1 MGRLAGLEL
10 HNFKSY
16 KGTAK
21 VGFGDSSFTSIIG
34 PNGAGKS
41 NMLDAISFVLGI
53 QSSQLR
59 SNQLRDL
66 IYRGRVE
73 QPQNAGLLGVTE
85 TLEDSDSLRSTSLLS
100 PDPTTAYVCALYE
113 KDNGEIMKLKR
124 TINVNGSSDYRINDI
139 NVTALQYTLALKA
152 ENILIKAKNFLV
164 FQGDIENVAAQSPKD
179 LSRMLETI
187 SGSAEYVAEYD
198 QLKEE
203 FEKTRELAAEVFSR
217 KRNLNSESK
226 QYKEQ
231 MRELE
236 IFEAKLNE
244 KYTLIKKYHLYKI
257 FHNQKRHFQLVAD
270 VRKLTEQLNT
280 SKSKLL
286 AAEEQYKS
294 MSSEG
299 SKASLDV
306 KRLETLIF
314 ESKSKLESLR
324 RSMVPVKTSKKSL
337 QTRIEIT
344 ETKLE
349 DLTRDLQ
356 SQAELAQALK
366 NKLQLAE
373 ENLADLDERADEAM
387 RKAQISPEGVAEYKQ
402 LRTKFLASSGSE
414 LENKLSILDAD
425 RDALISSV
433 RNYELQKE
441 NSESRI
447 DSLESSIRTTYQPK
461 LAATTSNLNEHIK
474 TKEAKIAQKE
484 SLLKNNEDLVLK
496 EMQLASDL
504 RQTMIKLDD
513 LSLEQKETKKQ
524 KKLKENVNML
534 RNVLKDGSIKGILHE
549 LVRSSLQKYDLA
561 LQTALGAN
569 LDAIV
574 VESTSVAYKCID
586 ILKERRAGT
595 ATFIPVNSV
604 VTDSVNLNYLR
615 TLSDYASP
623 AIDVARFE
631 DPTIERAVMFALG
644 DILIVDSIENA
655 RDLKW
660 NYSHVISN
668 KLVTLEGEVIH
679 KSGLMTGGQH
689 INKSSASSTWTKQ
702 NLVKLTNQKDEL
714 VSELGRLQADKSSVI
729 EINSLTEE
737 IASLD
742 ESIQQCRS
750 KISSLERDVSER
762 QLEVTFYQE
771 QKSNYTALLEVKMSQ
786 VAELDAQIEATK
798 AQIGAIQETIY
809 RDFCIKHNLE
819 SINEYEVLS
828 GPGMRARARERAE
841 LLRSISSLKNLL
853 NLHTENSAETQLRVE
868 RLRADLNK
876 LSEDLLAIT
885 CQWEDMEADYA
896 AQESK
901 IAELNDRKEEVAQ
914 SYAEILRSTKALED
928 EIEDSKADVR
938 ATGKDVV
945 YREEAL
951 LKVDSERLNLLKNCK
966 IENVD
971 LPLENGFLD
980 SISLETSG
988 DISSVA
994 YSVYVDYSLL
1004 DLSLQDKHSVKAE
1017 AELKV
1022 KIEDVE
1028 KELQALTPNANA
1040 MERLR
1045 EVDSKIKNFD
1055 REFTK
1060 ARQNEK
1066 RASTRFNEVKQ
1077 LRTELFMN
1085 AFAHISDRI
1094 DGVYKELTR
1103 YSASVGGSAYLTL
1116 EDEDEPYAGGIRYHA
1131 MPPMK
1136 RFRDMDLLSG
1146 GEKTM
1151 AALALLFAVHSF
1163 HPSPFF
1169 VLDEIDAALDNS
1181 NVAKIAS
1188 YMKRHAGVGLQ
1199 FIVISLKSS
1208 LFENSDALVGIYRE
1222 QRENTSKTVTLDL
1235 RNYQTASVE
1244 VDIKEENAAVPV

>member
-1 MGRLAGLEL
+1 MEL

-16 KGTAK
+16 KGTAT

-73 QPQNAGLLGVTE
+73 QPQNAGLLGVAD
-85 TLEDSDSLRSTSLLS
+85 TLEDFDNLGSNFLLS

-139 NVTALQYTLALKA
+139 NVTALQYTMALKA

-231 MRELE
+231 MLERE

-270 VRKLTEQLNT
+270 VRKLTEQLND
-280 SKSKLL
+280 SKARLSE
-286 AAEEQYKS
+286 AEEKYTS
-294 MSSEG
+294 ESSEG
-299 SKASLDV
+299 SRASLDV
-306 KRLETLIF
+306 KRLESLIF
-314 ESKSKLESLR
+314 DSRSKLEALR
-324 RSMVPVKTSKKSL
+324 RSMVPIKTSKKSL
-337 QTRIEIT
+337 ETRIEVT
-344 ETKLE
+344 ETKIE
-349 DLTRDLQ
+349 DLTRDSQ
-356 SQAELAQALK
+356 SQSDMAQALE
-366 NKLQLAE
+366 NKLKLAE
-373 ENLADLDERADEAM
+373 ESLTDLDERADEAI
-387 RKAQISPEGVAEYKQ
+387 RKAQISPEGVEEYKL
-402 LRTKFLASSGSE
+402 LRAKFLASSGSE
-414 LENKLSILDAD
+414 LEDKLSILDAD
-425 RDALISSV
+425 RDALMSSV
-433 RNYELQKE
+433 RNYEVQKE
-441 NSESRI
+441 EAVYRVE
-447 DSLESSIRTTYQPK
+447 SLESSIRTIYRPK
-461 LAATTSNLNEHIK
+461 LAAATSSLEEYLSM
-474 TKEAKIAQKE
+474 KEAKVAQKD

-496 EMQLASDL
+496 ELRLTSEL
-504 RQTMIKLDD
+504 RQTMVKLDD

-524 KKLKENVNML
+524 RKLKENVNML

-574 VESTSVAYKCID
+574 VENTSVAYKCVD

-595 ATFIPVNSV
+595 ATFIPVDSV
-604 VTDSVNLNYLR
+604 VTDPVNLNYLR

-631 DPTIERAVMFALG
+631 DPTVERAVMFALG
-644 DILIVDSIENA
+644 DILIVDTIDHA

-660 NYSHVISN
+660 NYSQSVSN
-668 KLVTLEGEVIH
+668 KMVTLEGEVIH

-689 INKSSASSTWTKQ
+689 IQKSSASLTWTKQ
-702 NLVKLTNQKDEL
+702 DLVKLTNKRDDL
-714 VSELGRLQADKSSVI
+714 VSELGRVQAEKSSVI
-729 EINSLTEE
+729 EINALIEE

-742 ESIQQCRS
+742 ENIQQCRS
-750 KISSLERDVSER
+750 KITSLERDVSER
-762 QLEVTFYQE
+762 ELEVTFYEE
-771 QKSNYTALLEVKMSQ
+771 QKSNYSALLEVKLNQ
-786 VAELDAQIEATK
+786 VADLDAQIEANK
-798 AQIGAIQETIY
+798 AQIGAIQESIY
-809 RDFCIKHNLE
+809 QDFCVKYNLR
-819 SINEYEVLS
+819 SINDYEVVS

-841 LLRSISSLKNLL
+841 LLRSISSLKNQLK
-853 NLHTENSAETQLRVE
+853 LHTENCAETQLRVE
-868 RLRADLNK
+868 RLRADMSK
-876 LSEDLLAIT
+876 LSADLLAIT
-885 CQWEDMEADYA
+885 CEWEDMEADYTA
-896 AQESK
+896 RETEIAQ
-901 IAELNDRKEEVAQ
+901 LNEQKALAAQ

-928 EIEDSKADVR
+928 EIKEVKADVR
-938 ATGKDVV
+938 ATGKDIV

-1028 KELQALTPNANA
+1028 KELLALTPNANA
-1040 MERLR
+1040 MERLK

-1085 AFAHISDRI
+1085 AFTHISDRI
-1094 DGVYKELTR
+1094 DEIYKELTR
-1103 YSASVGGSAYLTL
+1103 SSASVGGSAYLTL

-1136 RFRDMDLLSG
+1136 RFRDMELLSG

-1222 QRENTSKTVTLDL
+1222 QRENSSKTVTLDL
-1235 RNYQTASVE
+1235 RNYPAASVE
-1244 VDIKEENAAVPV
+1244 VNLKKETAAVPV

>member
-16 KGTAK
+16 KGTAS

-73 QPQNAGLLGVTE
+73 APQNAGLLGVAE
-85 TLEDSDSLRSTSLLS
+85 SMEDLESSGYNMQLS
-100 PDPTTAYVCALYE
+100 PDPTTAYVCAIYE

-139 NVTALQYTLALKA
+139 NVTALQYTMALKA

-179 LSRMLETI
+179 LARMLETI

-231 MRELE
+231 MRERE

-270 VRKLTEQLNT
+270 VRKLTEQLDT
-280 SKSKLL
+280 SKAKLL
-286 AAEEQYKS
+286 AAEDQYTSK
-294 MSSEG
+294 SSEG
-299 SKASLDV
+299 SKASLEV

-324 RSMVPVKTSKKSL
+324 RSMVPIKTSKKSL
-337 QTRIEIT
+337 QTRIELT
-344 ETKLE
+344 ETKIE
-349 DLTRDLQ
+349 DLTRDSQ
-356 SQAELAQALK
+356 SQAEMARALK
-366 NKLQLAE
+366 EKLLLAE
-373 ENLADLDERADEAM
+373 ESLADLDERADEAM
-387 RKAQISPEGVAEYKQ
+387 RRAQISPEGVEEYKK
-402 LRTKFLASSGSE
+402 LRAKFLASSGSE
-414 LENKLSILDAD
+414 LEDKLSIVDAD

-441 NSESRI
+441 NAESRI
-447 DSLESSIRTTYQPK
+447 ESLESSIRATYQPK
-461 LAATTSNLNEHIK
+461 LTAANSSLNESLK
-474 TKEAKIAQKE
+474 TKEAKIEQKE
-484 SLLKNNEDLVLK
+484 SLLKRNEDLLSR
-496 EMQLASDL
+496 EMELASDL

-574 VESTSVAYKCID
+574 VESTSVAYKCVD

-595 ATFIPVNSV
+595 ATFIPVDSV
-604 VTDSVNLNYLR
+604 VTDPVNLNYLR
-615 TLSDYASP
+615 TLSDSACP

-644 DILIVDSIENA
+644 DILIVDSMDNA

-660 NYSHVISN
+660 NYSNALSN
-668 KLVTLEGEVIH
+668 RLVTLEGEVIH
-679 KSGLMTGGQH
+679 KSGLMTGGQQIH
-689 INKSSASSTWTKQ
+689 KSGASLTWTKQ
-702 NLVKLTNQKDEL
+702 DSAKLTNKKDEL
-714 VSELGRLQADKSSVI
+714 LSELGRIQADKSSAI
-729 EINSLTEE
+729 DINILTEE

-762 QLEVTFYQE
+762 QLEITFYQE
-771 QKSNYTALLEVKMSQ
+771 QKSNYSTLLEVKLAQ
-786 VAELDAQIEATK
+786 VAELDAQIGVTK
-798 AQIGAIQETIY
+798 AQISVIQETVY
-809 RDFCIKHNLE
+809 QDFCAKYNLS
-819 SINEYEVLS
+819 SIDEYEAVS
-828 GPGMRARARERAE
+828 GPGIRARARERAE
-841 LLRSISSLKNLL
+841 LLRTISSLKNQV
-853 NLHTENSAETQLRVE
+853 NLHTENSAETLQ
-868 RLRADLNK
+868 RLKRLQADLNK

-885 CQWEDMEADYA
+885 CQCEDMEADYI

-901 IAELNDRKEEVAQ
+901 IDELNEQKINSARL
-914 SYAEILRSTKALED
+914 YAEILRNTKALED
-928 EIEDSKADVR
+928 EIKDIKADVR

-1004 DLSLQDKHSVKAE
+1004 DLTLQDKHSVKAE

-1028 KELQALTPNANA
+1028 KDLQLLTPNANA
-1040 MERLR
+1040 MERLK
-1045 EVDSKIKNFD
+1045 EVDNKIKSFD

-1066 RASTRFNEVKQ
+1066 RASKRFNEVKQ

-1085 AFAHISDRI
+1085 AFTHISDRI

-1103 YSASVGGSAYLTL
+1103 SPASVGGSAYLTL

-1222 QRENTSKTVTLDL
+1222 QRENSSKTVTLDL

-1244 VDIKEENAAVPV
+1244 VGLKEEATSVPV